1 MKRILLPT
9 LKNYKKS
16 YFTNDVIAGLI
27 VAALSIPISM
37 GYAQIAGLP
46 AQYGLY
52 GSVVPI
58 LLFALFSTSPQ
69 FVMGVDAAPAALV
82 GGALASLGYA
92 QGSKEAM
99 AIVPVITIMTAA
111 WLFLFSGLRMGKLV
125 NYISMPVMG
134 GFISGISFTIILMQV
149 PKLMGYGTVT
159 GKLFVLIS
167 GIVEVMDKIN
177 YVSLALGV
185 GTIVISLVSK
195 KYMPKFP
202 MSVLLMIA
210 GVVLT
215 IVFHI
220 DERYDVAL
228 LAAVEPGLPKL
239 QEFHFGDWDYL
250 GIAETAFSVALVITA
265 NSLLAENNFATK
277 NGYTIDKNREIFAF
291 GLANLGSAM
300 IGGCPINGSV
310 SRTSMTEQFESKS
323 QMASLVAGCSMILLL
338 LFGTGFIEYLPV
350 PVLTGIV
357 MAALLGVIDWKLAK
371 RLYKECK
378 VELFIFFGAFFGV
391 LVLGTVEGVVVGICL
406 SFVDVLIRA
415 SKSPSSFLGVIPGKN
430 GFYGLERSSGA
441 RKIKETV
448 IYRFSGSLFF
458 ANVGKFEQD
467 IEDSIQEDTKYIIVD
482 AAGINDIDMT
492 AADRLAALHKRLE
505 SKGIRFFIT
514 EHTGELN
521 DKLRQYGAG
530 NLVEEG
536 VARRTIST
544 ALRDVHLYPP
554 YPLEGN
560 TEEHMEYALTPG
572 NRSLSEFE
580 WAFGKEATAYMEAYA
595 KEVLEHLSKED
606 GKNIANGWYLE
617 HQATKRWKKL
627 GHADEQIL
635 LYHLEL
641 HLKEMS
647 EKLGENEKRIEEE
660 LEKRRM
666 FIDECMKLE
675 SQEEY
680 ERLKKKF
687 EQFEEKMKEERPVL
701 YEEIMTIRKR
711 IEEAKREHDTIDKDF
726 KCDKENEKLTIM

>member
-1 MKRILLPT
+1 MKQILLPT
-9 LKNYKKS
+9 LRDYKKS
-16 YFTNDVIAGLI
+16 YFANDLIAGLI

-69 FVMGVDAAPAALV
+69 FVLGVDAAPAALV
-82 GGALASLGYA
+82 GGALASMGYA
-92 QGSKEAM
+92 AGSKEAM
-99 AIVPVITIMTAA
+99 AIVPVITLVTAV
-111 WLFLFSGLRMGKLV
+111 WLFLFSTLRMGKLV

-134 GFISGISFTIILMQV
+134 GFISGIACTIILMQV
-149 PKLMGYGTVT
+149 PKLMGHGTVT
-159 GKLFVLIS
+159 GELFALLS
-167 GIVEVMDKIN
+167 GILKVTGDIN

-185 GTIVISLVSK
+185 GTIVISLICK
-195 KYMPKFP
+195 KLMPKFP
-202 MSVLLMIA
+202 ASVVIMIL
-210 GVVLT
+210 GVIAT
-215 IVFHI
+215 TVFHI

-228 LAAVEPGLPKL
+228 LAAVEPGLPKFQWFTL
-239 QEFHFGDWDYL
+239 GDWDYL
-250 GIAETAFSVALVITA
+250 AIVETAFSVALVITA
-265 NSLLAENNFATK
+265 NSLLAENNFAMK
-277 NGYTIDKNREIFAF
+277 NGYTIQKNREIFAF
-291 GLANLGSAM
+291 GLGNLGSAF

-310 SRTSMTEQFESKS
+310 SRTSMTEQFGSKS
-323 QMASLVAGCSMILLL
+323 QLTSIVAGVSMLLLL
-338 LFGTGFIEYLPV
+338 LFGTGFIQYLPV
-350 PVLTGIV
+350 PILTGIV
-357 MAALLGVIDWKLAK
+357 MAALIGVMEWKLAK
-371 RLYKECK
+371 RLHQECK
-378 VELFIFFGAFFGV
+378 VEFFIFLGAFFGV
-391 LVLGTVEGVVVGICL
+391 LIFGTVEGVVIGICL
-406 SFVDVLIRA
+406 SFIDVLIRA
-415 SKSPSSFLGVIPGKN
+415 TKSPRSFLGVIPGKS
-430 GFYGLERSSGA
+430 GFHGLERSSGA

-448 IYRFSGSLFF
+448 IYRFSGNLFF
-458 ANVGKFEQD
+458 ANVNTFEQD
-467 IEDSIQEDTKYIIVD
+467 IEESIQADTKYIIVD

-492 AADRLAALHKRLE
+492 AADRLVALHKRLQG
-505 SKGIRFFIT
+505 KGIRFFIT

-595 KEVLEHLSKED
+595 KDVLEHLSKED
-606 GKNIANGWYLE
+606 GENIANGWYLE
-617 HQATKRWKKL
+617 HKTSKKWKKL

-635 LYHLEL
+635 IYYLEL

-647 EKLGENEKRIEEE
+647 EKLGEQEKRIEEE
-660 LEKRRM
+660 LEKRRL
-666 FIDECMKLE
+666 FINERLKMENK
-675 SQEEY
+675 EEY
-680 ERLKKKF
+680 ERLKEKF
-687 EQFEEKMKEERPVL
+687 LQFEGKMKVEHPAL

-711 IEEAKREHDTIDKDF
+711 IEEAKKGE
-726 KCDKENEKLTIM
+726 